1 MGCGALPHTLYKP
14 LLRSFDY
21 LRVDSQIDGVI
32 LASLCLFAH
41 NNTRPQMGKGR
52 EGDNGGRG
60 GGTDFPGPSPL
71 CALGDK
77 GGRVLPLAPPECKQ
91 QQMNKNKNTK
101 GQRKLP
107 GMPPSLGSLLSPLE
121 VSSLPPPPQLPPS
134 QGCLALAT
142 SQGKSRAQNCWA
154 SSSHK

>member
-1 MGCGALPHTLYKP
+1 MG
-14 LLRSFDY
+14 
-21 LRVDSQIDGVI
+21 
-32 LASLCLFAH
+32 
-41 NNTRPQMGKGR
+41 
-52 EGDNGGRG
+52 EGRG
-60 GGTDFPGPSPL
+60 GGTNFSSPSPL

-77 GGRVLPLAPPECKQ
+77 GGRVLPLTPPECKQ
-91 QQMNKNKNTK
+91 QQMNKNKSTK

-107 GMPPSLGSLLSPLE
+107 GTPPPWVFAVTTE

-134 QGCLALAT
+134 QGCLAPAA